1 MSEQRYSMIETEN
14 INQDDLFERIL
25 SVIAK
30 AHGLKVL
37 RALKSGEKS
46 QKDISFDIRVD
57 KAIVH
62 RRLKEFKEMGLVEE
76 RFDYSDRLLKY
87 RLTDFG
93 KQILEWLESAEPL
106 ISVIK
111 KHIKS

>member
-1 MSEQRYSMIETEN
+1 MIETEN
-14 INQDDLFERIL
+14 VNHVDLFERIL

-46 QKDISFDIRVD
+46 QKDIAFDIRVD

-76 RFDYSDRLLKY
+76 RFDYNDRLLKY
-87 RLTDFG
+87 RLTDLG

-106 ISVIK
+106 IPIIRK
-111 KHIKS
+111 YIKS